1 MLTSKTAWRTVRS
14 GLVDPLAWL
23 SRELAHV
30 ALVDG
35 AVQLTFESVVRR
47 EKRTKLYAF
56 AARYDLLL
64 RMQLDV
70 PPGERPRTVQQ
81 LLAAGR
87 IKIHDGKYVR
97 A

>member
-1 MLTSKTAWRTVRS
+1 MLTSKTAWRTFRS
-14 GLVDPLAWL
+14 GLIDPLAWL
-23 SRELAHV
+23 RRERAHV

-35 AVQLTFESVVRR
+35 AVQLTFESDVRR
-47 EKRTKLYAF
+47 AKRTKLYAF

-70 PPGERPRTVQQ
+70 PPGERPCTVQQ

-87 IKIHDGKYVR
+87 IRVHDGKYVR
-97 A
+97 V